1 MEKVYH
7 GIPVSPGIVW
17 GEALVYDPGV
27 INIPRFKI
35 KNPREEYRRVQ
46 SAIDSTKEELTLLY
60 KKTLENFGNKQ
71 AGIFDVHLMLLEDE
85 TILVELKRRIHEELL
100 NAESVLYDIAQK
112 YSKDIKSTGNSFI
125 EERTADVID
134 VIDRIIRNLL
144 EQKRPDL
151 DNIKKPCILLS
162 VDLPPSETARL
173 HPEKI
178 RAIVL
183 ERGSTTSHVAILARS
198 LKIPTIVGVSN
209 LFNSYTAVI
218 KGAAVDA
225 ISGILYI
232 NPTSDTILRL
242 RQKKIQLSRRFLQ
255 YEKRIISHPSQTEDG
270 RRISVLANIEL
281 PNEVDDN
288 VKHLSAGIGLY
299 RTEYLFLNKT
309 EPPTEEE
316 QYKEYL
322 YVAKTLNPLP
332 VILRTIDIG
341 GDKLAS
347 YTNFIKE
354 QNPQLGCRAVR
365 FCLAH
370 KDFFK
375 TQLRAMLR
383 AASVGNI
390 KIMFPMISSIE
401 ELRDV
406 KKILQE
412 VKDELTFEKIPFN
425 KDPEIGIMIEIPSAV
440 LIADELAKECNFFSI
455 GTNDLIQYS
464 LAVDRNNE
472 NIAHLYDPAHPSILR
487 MLKMI
492 VSSAINANIA
502 CSICG
507 EMASDPLFTEFLI
520 GLGLNSLS
528 MSSVSIPQIRALITK
543 ITYKEATEFSE
554 KLLKCGSS
562 KEVRSI
568 LKERINTKFKNI
580 VSIV

>member
-1 MEKVYH
+1 MEKIYH

-17 GEALVYDPGV
+17 GEALVYDPGTV
-27 INIPRFKI
+27 NIPRFKI
-35 KNPREEYRRVQ
+35 KNPREEYKRVQ
-46 SAIDSTKEELTLLY
+46 SAIDLTKEELVLLY
-60 KKTLENFGNKQ
+60 KKTLENFGKKQ
-71 AGIFDVHLMLLEDE
+71 AGIFDAHLMLLEDE

-100 NAESVLYDIAQK
+100 NAESILHDIAQK
-112 YSKDIKSTGNSFI
+112 YSKDIESTGNSFI

-151 DNIKKPCILLS
+151 DNIKKPCVLLS
-162 VDLPPSETARL
+162 IDLPPSETARL
-173 HPEKI
+173 HPNKI

-198 LKIPTIVGVSN
+198 LKIPTIVGVVN
-209 LFNSYTAVI
+209 LFNSYTGII

-225 ISGILYI
+225 ISGTLFI
-232 NPTSDTILRL
+232 NPTSDTIVKL
-242 RQKKIQLSRRFLQ
+242 RQKKIQLSRRFHQ
-255 YEKRIISHPSQTEDG
+255 FEKRIISHPSQTQDG
-270 RRISVLANIEL
+270 KKVSVLANIEL

-288 VKHLSAGIGLY
+288 VRHLSAGIGLY
-299 RTEYLFLNKT
+299 RTEYLFLNKPN
-309 EPPTEEE
+309 PPTEEE
-316 QYKEYL
+316 QYLEYFN
-322 YVAKTLNPLP
+322 VAKIINPLP

-341 GDKLAS
+341 GDKLAT

-383 AASVGNI
+383 ACTFGNI
-390 KIMFPMISSIE
+390 KIMFPMISSID

-406 KKILQE
+406 KQILNEVREELSTRKKILD
-412 VKDELTFEKIPFN
+412 KK
-425 KDPEIGIMIEIPSAV
+425 PEIGIMIEIPSAV
-440 LIADELAKECNFFSI
+440 LIADELAKECDFFSI

-472 NIAHLYDPAHPSILR
+472 NIAHLYEPAHPAILR
-487 MLKMI
+487 MLKMTA
-492 VSSAINANIA
+492 SSALKANIP

-520 GLGLNSLS
+520 GLGLSSLS
-528 MSSVSIPQIRALITK
+528 MSSVSIPQIRALITR
-543 ITYKEATEFSE
+543 INYSEAIEFSE
-554 KLLKCGSS
+554 KVLQCASS
-562 KEVRSI
+562 KEVRTL
-568 LKERINTKFKNI
+568 LKERIQSKYKNI
-580 VSIV
+580 VSI

>member
-35 KNPREEYRRVQ
+35 KNPKEEYKRVQ
-46 SAIDSTKEELTLLY
+46 SAIDITKEELVLLY
-60 KKTLENFGNKQ
+60 KKTLENFGKKQ

-85 TILVELKRRIHEELL
+85 TIFVELKRRIYEELL
-100 NAESVLYDIAQK
+100 NAESILYDIAQR
-112 YSKDIKSTGNSFI
+112 YAKDIKLTGNAFI
-125 EERTADVID
+125 EERTADIID

-162 VDLPPSETARL
+162 LDLPPSETARL
-173 HPEKI
+173 HPDKI

-198 LKIPTIVGVSN
+198 LKIPTIVGVAN
-209 LFNSYTAVI
+209 LFNSYTGII
-218 KGAAVDA
+218 KGAAVDS
-225 ISGILYI
+225 ISGTLYI
-232 NPTSDTILRL
+232 NPSSDTIIKL
-242 RQKKIQLSRRFLQ
+242 RQKKIQLSRRLHQ
-255 YEKRIISHPSQTEDG
+255 YEKRIISYPSQTQDG

-288 VKHLSAGIGLY
+288 VKHLSAGVGLY
-299 RTEYLFLNKT
+299 RTEYLFLNKHT
-309 EPPTEEE
+309 PPTEEE
-316 QYKEYL
+316 QYNEYL

-332 VILRTIDIG
+332 VTLRTIDIG

-383 AASVGNI
+383 AATNGNI
-390 KIMFPMISSIE
+390 KIMFPMISSVD

-406 KKILQE
+406 KKIMEE
-412 VKDELTFEKIPFN
+412 VKEDLSQQKVSFN
-425 KDPEIGIMIEIPSAV
+425 KNPEIGTMIEIPSAV
-440 LIADELAKECNFFSI
+440 LISEELTRECDFFSI

-472 NIAHLYDPAHPSILR
+472 NIAHLYEPAHPAILR
-487 MLKMI
+487 MLKMT
-492 VSSAINANIA
+492 VLSAKNANIP

-543 ITYKEATEFSE
+543 INYAEASEFSE
-554 KLLKCGSS
+554 RLLKCSSS
-562 KEVRSI
+562 KEVRSM
-568 LKERINTKFKNI
+568 LNERIRTKYKNI
-580 VSIV
+580 ISIA

>member
-35 KNPREEYRRVQ
+35 KNPREEYKRVQ
-46 SAIDSTKEELTLLY
+46 SAIDLTREELILLY
-60 KKTLENFGNKQ
+60 KKTLENFGKKQ
-71 AGIFDVHLMLLEDE
+71 AGIFDAHLMLLEDE

-100 NAESVLYDIAQK
+100 NAESILYDIAQQ
-112 YSKDIKSTGNSFI
+112 YSKDIESAGNSFI
-125 EERTADVID
+125 EERTADIID

-162 VDLPPSETARL
+162 IDLPPSETARL
-173 HPEKI
+173 HPDKI

-198 LKIPTIVGVSN
+198 LKIPTVVGVTN
-209 LFNSYTAVI
+209 LFNSYTGII

-225 ISGILYI
+225 ISGTLYI
-232 NPTSDTILRL
+232 NPTSDTIIKL
-242 RQKKIQLSRRFLQ
+242 RQKKIQLSRRFHQ
-255 YEKRIISHPSQTEDG
+255 FERRIISHPSQTQDG
-270 RRISVLANIEL
+270 RKISVLANIEL

-299 RTEYLFLNKT
+299 RTEYLFLNKPD
-309 EPPTEEE
+309 PPSEEE
-316 QYKEYL
+316 QYREYL
-322 YVAKTLNPLP
+322 EVAKALNPLP

-341 GDKLAS
+341 GDKLAT

-383 AASVGNI
+383 ACTFDNI
-390 KIMFPMISSIE
+390 KIMFPMISSID

-406 KKILQE
+406 KQILKE
-412 VKDELTFEKIPFN
+412 VKEELSIGKNLFIKE
-425 KDPEIGIMIEIPSAV
+425 PEIGIMIEIPSAV
-440 LIADELAKECNFFSI
+440 LIADELAKECDFFSI

-472 NIAHLYDPAHPSILR
+472 NIAHLYEPAHPAILR
-487 MLKMI
+487 MLKMTA
-492 VSSAINANIA
+492 SSAMKAHIP

-507 EMASDPLFTEFLI
+507 EMASDPLFTEFLV

-543 ITYKEATEFSE
+543 INYVEAMEFSE
-554 KLLKCGSS
+554 KVLKCSSS
-562 KEVRSI
+562 KEVRNI
-568 LKERINTKFKNI
+568 LKERIQTRYKNI
-580 VSIV
+580 VSM

>member
-1 MEKVYH
+1 MEKIYH

-35 KNPREEYRRVQ
+35 KNPREEYKRVQ
-46 SAIDSTKEELTLLY
+46 SAIDLTKEELTLLY
-60 KKTLENFGNKQ
+60 KKTLENSGNKQ

-100 NAESVLYDIAQK
+100 NAESVLHDIAKK
-112 YSKDIKSTGNSFI
+112 YSKDIQSTGNSFI
-125 EERTADVID
+125 EERSADVID

-144 EQKRPDL
+144 AQKRPDL

-209 LFNSYTAVI
+209 LFNTYTSVI
-218 KGAAVDA
+218 KGSAVDA

-232 NPTSDTILRL
+232 NPTSETILKL

-255 YEKRIISHPSQTEDG
+255 YEKRIISYPSQTLDG

-281 PNEVDDN
+281 PHEVDDN

-299 RTEYLFLNKT
+299 RTEYLFLNKP

-365 FCLAH
+365 FCLVH

-383 AASVGNI
+383 AATIGNI
-390 KIMFPMISSIE
+390 KIMFPMISSID

-412 VKDELTFEKIPFN
+412 VKDELTSEKIPFN
-425 KDPEIGIMIEIPSAV
+425 KEPEIGIMIEVPSAV

-472 NIAHLYDPAHPSILR
+472 NIAHLYDPTHPAILR
-487 MLKMI
+487 MLKMT
-492 VSSAINANIA
+492 VSSAIKANIF

-520 GLGLNSLS
+520 GLGLDSLS

-543 ITYKEATEFSE
+543 ITYTETTEFSE
-554 KLLKCGSS
+554 KVLKCASS

>member
-35 KNPREEYRRVQ
+35 KNPKEEYKRVQ
-46 SAIDSTKEELTLLY
+46 SAIDITKEELVLLY
-60 KKTLENFGNKQ
+60 KKTLENFGKKQ

-85 TILVELKRRIHEELL
+85 TIFVELKRRIYEELL
-100 NAESVLYDIAQK
+100 NAESILYDIAQR
-112 YSKDIKSTGNSFI
+112 YAKDIKLTGNAFI
-125 EERTADVID
+125 EERTADIID

-162 VDLPPSETARL
+162 LDLPPSETARL
-173 HPEKI
+173 HPDKI

-198 LKIPTIVGVSN
+198 LKIPTIVGVAN
-209 LFNSYTAVI
+209 LFNSYTGII
-218 KGAAVDA
+218 KGAAVDS
-225 ISGILYI
+225 ISGTLYI
-232 NPTSDTILRL
+232 NPSSDTIIKL
-242 RQKKIQLSRRFLQ
+242 RQKKIQLSRRLHQ
-255 YEKRIISHPSQTEDG
+255 YEKRIISYPSQTQDG

-288 VKHLSAGIGLY
+288 VKHLSAGVGLY
-299 RTEYLFLNKT
+299 RTEYLFLNKHT
-309 EPPTEEE
+309 PPTEEE
-316 QYKEYL
+316 QYNEYL

-332 VILRTIDIG
+332 VTLRTIDIG

-383 AASVGNI
+383 AATNGNI
-390 KIMFPMISSIE
+390 KIMFPMISSVD

-406 KKILQE
+406 KKIMEE
-412 VKDELTFEKIPFN
+412 VKEDLSQQKVSFN
-425 KDPEIGIMIEIPSAV
+425 KNPEIGTMIEIPSAV
-440 LIADELAKECNFFSI
+440 LISEELARECDFFSI
-455 GTNDLIQYS
+455 GTNDLLQYS

-472 NIAHLYDPAHPSILR
+472 NIAHLYEPAHPAILR
-487 MLKMI
+487 MLKMT
-492 VSSAINANIA
+492 VLSAKNANIP

-543 ITYKEATEFSE
+543 INYAEASEFSE
-554 KLLKCGSS
+554 RLLKCSSS
-562 KEVRSI
+562 KEVRSM
-568 LKERINTKFKNI
+568 LNERIRTKYKNI
-580 VSIV
+580 ISIA

>member
-17 GEALVYDPGV
+17 GEALVYDPGT
-27 INIPRFKI
+27 INVPRFKI
-35 KNPREEYRRVQ
+35 KNPRDEYKRVQ
-46 SAIDSTKEELTLLY
+46 SAIDITKKELTLLY
-60 KKTLENFGNKQ
+60 QKTLENFGKKQ
-71 AGIFDVHLMLLEDE
+71 AGIFDAHLMLLEDE

-198 LKIPTIVGVSN
+198 MKIPTIVGVSN

-232 NPTSDTILRL
+232 NPTSDTILKL

-375 TQLRAMLR
+375 IQLRAMLR
-383 AASVGNI
+383 AAANGNI

-412 VKDELTFEKIPFN
+412 VKDELTSEQIPFN
-425 KDPEIGIMIEIPSAV
+425 KEPEIGIMIEIPAAV

-487 MLKMI
+487 MLKMT
-492 VSSAINANIA
+492 VSSAIKANIA

-507 EMASDPLFTEFLI
+507 EMASDPLFTELLI

-543 ITYKEATEFSE
+543 ITYTEATEFSE
-554 KLLKCGSS
+554 KILKCSSS

-580 VSIV
+580 ISIV

>member
-1 MEKVYH
+1 MEKIYH

-35 KNPREEYRRVQ
+35 KNPKEEYKRVQ
-46 SAIDSTKEELTLLY
+46 SAIDITKEELTLLY
-60 KKTLENFGNKQ
+60 KKTLENFGKKQ

-85 TILVELKRRIHEELL
+85 TILIELKRRIHEELL

-198 LKIPTIVGVSN
+198 LRIPTIVGVSN
-209 LFNSYTAVI
+209 LFNTYTAVI

-225 ISGILYI
+225 ISGLLYI
-232 NPTSDTILRL
+232 NPTSDTILKL

-316 QYKEYL
+316 QYKEYV

-383 AASVGNI
+383 AASIGNI

-412 VKDELTFEKIPFN
+412 VKNELTLEGIPFN
-425 KDPEIGIMIEIPSAV
+425 KEPEIGIMIEIPSAV

-472 NIAHLYDPAHPSILR
+472 NIAHLYDPAHPAILR
-487 MLKMI
+487 MLKMT

-507 EMASDPLFTEFLI
+507 EMASDPLFTEFLV

-543 ITYKEATEFSE
+543 ITYTEAVEFSE
-554 KLLKCGSS
+554 KILQCASS

>member
-35 KNPREEYRRVQ
+35 KNPKEEYKRVQ
-46 SAIDSTKEELTLLY
+46 SAIDITKEELVLLY
-60 KKTLENFGNKQ
+60 KKTLENFGKKQ

-85 TILVELKRRIHEELL
+85 TIFVELKRRIYEELL
-100 NAESVLYDIAQK
+100 NAESILYDIAQR
-112 YSKDIKSTGNSFI
+112 YAKDIKLTGNAFI
-125 EERTADVID
+125 EERTADIID

-162 VDLPPSETARL
+162 LDLPPSETARL
-173 HPEKI
+173 HPDKI

-198 LKIPTIVGVSN
+198 LKIPTIVGVAN
-209 LFNSYTAVI
+209 LFNSYTGII
-218 KGAAVDA
+218 KGAAVDS
-225 ISGILYI
+225 ISGTLYI
-232 NPTSDTILRL
+232 NPSSDTIIKL
-242 RQKKIQLSRRFLQ
+242 RQKKIQLSRRLHQ
-255 YEKRIISHPSQTEDG
+255 YEKRIISYPSQTQDG

-288 VKHLSAGIGLY
+288 VKHLSAGVGLY
-299 RTEYLFLNKT
+299 RTEYLFLNKHT
-309 EPPTEEE
+309 PPTEEE
-316 QYKEYL
+316 QYNEYL

-332 VILRTIDIG
+332 VTLRTIDIG

-383 AASVGNI
+383 AAANGNI
-390 KIMFPMISSIE
+390 KIMFPMISSVD

-406 KKILQE
+406 KKIMEE
-412 VKDELTFEKIPFN
+412 VKEDLSQQKVSFN
-425 KDPEIGIMIEIPSAV
+425 KNPEIGTMIEIPSAV
-440 LIADELAKECNFFSI
+440 LISEELARECDFFSI
-455 GTNDLIQYS
+455 GTNDLLQYS

-472 NIAHLYDPAHPSILR
+472 NIAHLYEPAHPAILR
-487 MLKMI
+487 MLKMT
-492 VSSAINANIA
+492 VLSAKNANIP

-543 ITYKEATEFSE
+543 INYAEASEFSE
-554 KLLKCGSS
+554 RLLKCSSS
-562 KEVRSI
+562 KEVRSM
-568 LKERINTKFKNI
+568 LNERIRTKYKNI
-580 VSIV
+580 ISIA